1 MKEKIL
7 DERQLERITD
17 NNWLHEFNFKAAIET
32 LQLEGLPADLAF
44 IQKITATDDAF
55 KNYVI
60 GLQRQRLSGG
70 FVPRDEREMVIKA
83 FSDLYD
89 RLVGK
94 ISALR
99 SSLNSGLVLKEEAGT
114 VAIDREAMREK
125 QEKQATITIDVKKA
139 KEWYSKLLPVVEAW
153 HALSE
158 YEKSNGLI
166 ETTQLQFHELTPFGW
181 YIAKEGTVSED
192 TFVNVLK
199 SWLKKK

>member
-7 DERQLERITD
+7 DERQLERITN
-17 NNWLHEFNFKAAIET
+17 NNWLHEFNFKAAIEA
-32 LQLEGLPADLAF
+32 LQLEGLPTDLAF

-60 GLQRQRLSGG
+60 DLQRRRLSGG

-89 RLVGK
+89 RLADK

-139 KEWYSKLLPVVEAW
+139 KEWHAKLLPVIEAW
-153 HALSE
+153 KELSK
-158 YEKSNGLI
+158 YEKDSGLI
-166 ETTQLQFHELTPFGW
+166 ETTQLQFHELIPFGW